1 MNRDDNLPRA
11 VRNVTAAASARF
23 TYLAEAIA
31 RAFEPTATQLQELER
46 AYNATGEYLVE
57 CAELGGLV
65 EQVHAQGSRQ
75 MGTIVRPMDAKREGF
90 DIDLVVRLSRAALAR
105 YGGPDGPALL
115 LEHLYTALKRYAER
129 YGLGI
134 ERWER
139 CVTLIYAGGMR
150 ADFAPVIDD
159 PVHALPYG
167 EHHGRIPDRDR
178 KNFLSTNPKGYCLG
192 FDDAAKVAPVFRLSE
207 ALTANFADVRKA
219 DIEPLPE
226 AEEVFARLLS
236 RYVQL
241 GKVHRNISFADL
253 KSGNDLAPTSVFLT
267 SLFAKAYAILAPQ
280 PHDGPLDLF
289 FDIVELIPK
298 LFERE
303 ILQSGGERWTLMN
316 PFAQS
321 DNLASSMNV
330 SERQQAFLQ
339 WHVKLVTDLEGLLT
353 AVEGNHGL
361 DAVTNAV
368 EQAFGPRA
376 TQAVLQHN
384 AQRRDGNR
392 ALQRAGFVVA
402 GTLPVVTPARAHT
415 YFGGPT
421 K

>member
-1 MNRDDNLPRA
+1 MNRDDNLSRA

-46 AYNATGEYLVE
+46 AYNATGEYLIE
-57 CAELGGLV
+57 CAEFDGLV
-65 EQVHAQGSRQ
+65 TQVHAQGSRQ
-75 MGTIVRPMDAKREGF
+75 MGTIVRPMDPQREGF
-90 DIDLVVRLSRAALAR
+90 DIDLVVRLSKDALKR
-105 YGGPDGPALL
+105 YGAPGGAALL
-115 LEHLYTALKRYAER
+115 LEHLYIALKRYADR
-129 YGLGI
+129 HGLGI

-159 PVHALPYG
+159 PLHTLEYG
-167 EHHGRIPDRDR
+167 EHHGRIPDRER
-178 KNFLSTNPKGYCLG
+178 RSYLSTNPRGYCLG
-192 FDDAAKVAPVFRLSE
+192 FDVAAKVAPVFRLSE
-207 ALTANFADVRKA
+207 ALTANFAEARKVDV
-219 DIEPLPE
+219 EPLPD

-241 GKVHRNISFADL
+241 GKVHRNISFGDIP
-253 KSGNDLAPTSVFLT
+253 SGNDLAPTSVFLT
-267 SLFAKAYAILAPQ
+267 SLFAKAYAILARQ

-289 FDIVELIPK
+289 FDIVELVPK

-303 ILQSGGERWTLMN
+303 IIQYGGERWILMN
-316 PFAQS
+316 PFAQN
-321 DNLASSMNV
+321 DNLASSMN
-330 SERQQAFLQ
+330 SSQRQQAFSQ
-339 WHVKLVTDLEGLLT
+339 WHAKFVAALEALLG

-361 DAVTNAV
+361 DAVTKAV
-368 EQAFGPRA
+368 EEAFGPRA
-376 TQAVLQHN
+376 KLAVLQHS
-384 AQRRDGNR
+384 AQRREGHR
-392 ALQRAGFVVA
+392 TLQRAGFVVA

-421 K
+421 T